1 MLGLSLFSR
10 RSACGV
16 VAVCA
21 LVLVPLGR
29 AQAQPSAASASAL
42 FNQYCVVCH
51 DNQKR
56 TAGVTLQGLDLS
68 DIGDHAQLLERVLRK
83 VATGQMPPAGMPR
96 PNAARMAEFSKW
108 LETSLDAEAAA
119 HPNPGRP
126 AIHRLNRAEYG
137 NAIRDILA
145 LDINAGSQLPVDD
158 SGYGFD
164 NNGDVLSLSPALLDR
179 YLSVGRKIARLA
191 VGDPFLKPSE
201 EVFEPRREPNR
212 GVAAA
217 VPARA
222 EWMSADLPFDSAGGL
237 SVRYYFPLDAEYVIR
252 IRRGALN
259 TPVKIAPVE
268 VRLPMKA
275 GPHTIGV
282 TFPKESL
289 KLESVEPSTARRSA
303 YLPSERPEASSAG
316 MDLRVDGMRVKRFPP
331 DADGVSQPILNLGI
345 EGPYD
350 ATGRGDTPSRA
361 KIFVCHPAE
370 HSQENQCA
378 QRILANLSRR
388 AYRRPVGEADWKPL
402 LAFYQN
408 ARAKGDFDYGI
419 QKAIEAVL
427 VAPDFLFRVES
438 DPPIGTSKGISRN
451 HRVSDVEL
459 ASRLSFFLWSSVP
472 DETLLDLAEK
482 SKLSDPAVFAQQV
495 DRMLDDP
502 RSFAFVSNFA
512 GQWLQIRNLATVRP
526 DPVVFAD
533 FDESLRYSMQRET
546 ELFFASILR
555 ENRSILDLI
564 EANYTFLN
572 ERLAIHYGIPNI
584 YGSQFRRVELSD
596 PNRGGLLGEGS
607 LLTVTSPPNR
617 TSVVQRGK
625 WILDN
630 LLGEPPPPPPADVPA
645 LDATTKGA
653 RKLTLREAMELHRA
667 NPGCAVCHRNIDPL
681 GFALEN
687 YNGIGEWRSQEDGSA
702 IDASGKL
709 PDGTQFEG
717 PAGLKKVL
725 ATGRRDEFVS
735 TVTEKLL
742 TYGLGRGVEYYDMPA
757 VRAIMRQTEANQYR
771 FRDLI
776 LAVATSIPFQMR
788 RSADQ

>member
-1 MLGLSLFSR
+1 MSLLS
-10 RSACGV
+10 RSALLPL
-16 VAVCA
+16 CA
-21 LVLVPLGR
+21 LIWAPLGR
-29 AQAQPSAASASAL
+29 AQAPASAASAIL
-42 FNQYCVVCH
+42 TQYCVVCH

-56 TAGVTLQGLDLS
+56 TAGITLQGLDLS
-68 DIGDHAQLLERVLRK
+68 SVGDHAELLERVLRK
-83 VATGQMPPAGMPR
+83 VAAGQMPPAGMPR

-108 LETSLDAEAAA
+108 LESSLDAEAAA

-126 AIHRLNRAEYG
+126 AIHRLNRAEYS

-164 NNGDVLSLSPALLDR
+164 NIGDVLSLSPALLDR
-179 YLSVGRKIARLA
+179 YLSLSRRIARLA
-191 VGDPFLKPSE
+191 VGDPTLKPAE

-217 VPARA
+217 VPIRA
-222 EWMSADLPFDSAGGL
+222 EWMGDDLPFDSAGGL

-252 IRRGALN
+252 VRRGILN
-259 TPVKIAPVE
+259 TPAKIAPFE

-275 GPHTIGV
+275 GLHIIGA

-289 KLESVEPSTARRSA
+289 KLESVEPVTARRSA
-303 YLPSERPEASSAG
+303 YLSSERPEASSAG
-316 MDLRVDGMRVKRFPP
+316 MDLRVDGVRVKRFPRT
-331 DADGVSQPILNLGI
+331 DNGVPPPVMNLGI
-345 EGPYD
+345 DGPYN

-361 KIFVCHPAE
+361 KIFVCRPAE
-370 HSQENQCA
+370 RAQENQCA
-378 QRILANLSRR
+378 QRILASLARA
-388 AYRRPVGEADWKPL
+388 AYRRPVNEADWKPL
-402 LAFYQN
+402 LSFYQSG
-408 ARAKGDFDYGI
+408 RAKGDFDHGI
-419 QKAIEAVL
+419 QKAIEALL
-427 VAPDFLFRVES
+427 VAPDFLFRVEA
-438 DPPIGTSKGISRN
+438 DPPTGAVRN

-472 DETLLDLAEK
+472 DETLLALAEK
-482 SKLSDPAVFAQQV
+482 SKLSNPQVLAQQV

-502 RSFAFVSNFA
+502 KSFAFVSNFA

-526 DPVVFAD
+526 DPIAFAE

-546 ELFFASILR
+546 ELFFGSIVR
-555 ENRSILDLI
+555 ENRSILDLLG
-564 EANYTFLN
+564 ADYTFLN
-572 ERLAIHYGIPNI
+572 ERLAIHYGIPGI
-584 YGSQFRRVELSD
+584 YGSQFRRVALTD
-596 PNRGGLLGEGS
+596 ANRGGLLGQAS

-645 LDATTKGA
+645 LDATIKGA

-687 YNGIGEWRSQEDGSA
+687 YDGIGEWRSKDGESA

-709 PDGTQFEG
+709 PDGTQFNG

-757 VRAIMRQTEANQYR
+757 VRAIMRETEPNQYR

-776 LAVATSIPFQMR
+776 LAVASSVPFEMR

>member
-1 MLGLSLFSR
+1 VLRVSLFSR
-10 RSACGV
+10 LTVLAMCASAL
-16 VAVCA
+16 A
-21 LVLVPLGR
+21 PLGR
-29 AQAQPSAASASAL
+29 AQAPPSAASAL
-42 FNQYCVVCH
+42 LTQYCVVCH

-56 TAGVTLQGLDLS
+56 TAGITLQGLDLNS
-68 DIGDHAQLLERVLRK
+68 IGDHAELLERVLRK
-83 VATGQMPPAGMPR
+83 VAAGQMPPAGMPR

-164 NNGDVLSLSPALLDR
+164 NIGDVLSLSPALLDR
-179 YLSVGRKIARLA
+179 YLSLGRKIARLA
-191 VGDPFLKPSE
+191 VGDPSLKPSE

-217 VPARA
+217 VPIRA
-222 EWMSADLPFDSAGGL
+222 EWMGDDLPFDSAGGL
-237 SVRYYFPLDAEYVIR
+237 SVRHYFPLDAEYVIR
-252 IRRGALN
+252 IRRGAPN
-259 TPVKIAPVE
+259 TPVKIAPFE
-268 VRLPMKA
+268 VRLPLKA
-275 GPHTIGV
+275 GAHTIGV

-289 KLESVEPSTARRSA
+289 KLESVEPVVARRSA
-303 YLPSERPEASSAG
+303 YLSSERPEASSAG
-316 MDLRVDGMRVKRFPP
+316 MDLRVDGVRVKRFPRP
-331 DADGVSQPILNLGI
+331 NDGVSPPVLNLGI
-345 EGPYD
+345 DGPYNV
-350 ATGRGDTPSRA
+350 TGRGDTPSRA
-361 KIFVCHPAE
+361 RIFVCHPAE
-370 HSQENQCA
+370 RTQENQCA
-378 QRILANLSRR
+378 QRILASLARA
-388 AYRRPVGEADWKPL
+388 AYRRPVNEADSKPL

-419 QKAIEAVL
+419 QKAIEALL
-427 VAPDFLFRVES
+427 VAPDFLFRVEA
-438 DPPIGTSKGISRN
+438 DPPGGKGRN
-451 HRVSDVEL
+451 HRVSEVEL

-482 SKLSDPAVFAQQV
+482 SKLSNPQVLAQQV

-526 DPVVFAD
+526 DPIAFAD
-533 FDESLRYSMQRET
+533 FDESLRFSMQRET
-546 ELFFASILR
+546 ELFFDSIVR
-555 ENRSILDLI
+555 ENRSILDLLG
-564 EANYTFLN
+564 ADYTFLN
-572 ERLAIHYGIPNI
+572 ERLAIHYGVPGV
-584 YGSQFRRVELSD
+584 YGSQFRRVALTD
-596 PNRGGLLGEGS
+596 ANRGGLLGQGS

-653 RKLTLREAMELHRA
+653 RNLTLREAMELHRA

-687 YNGIGEWRSQEDGSA
+687 YDGIGEWRVKDGDSA

-709 PDGTQFEG
+709 PDGTQFSG
-717 PAGLKKVL
+717 PAGLRKVL

-771 FRDLI
+771 LRDLI
-776 LAVATSIPFQMR
+776 VAVANSVPFQMR

>member
-1 MLGLSLFSR
+1 MLKTSLPSR
-10 RSACGV
+10 LTVLAM
-16 VAVCA
+16 CA
-21 LVLVPLGR
+21 SVLAPLGR
-29 AQAQPSAASASAL
+29 AQATPNAASVL
-42 FNQYCVVCH
+42 LTQYCVVCH

-56 TAGVTLQGLDLS
+56 TAGITLQGLDLS
-68 DIGDHAQLLERVLRK
+68 SIGDHAELLERVLRK
-83 VATGQMPPAGMPR
+83 VAAGQMPPAGMPR
-96 PNAARMAEFSKW
+96 PNAARMTEFSKW
-108 LETSLDAEAAA
+108 LENALDAEAAA

-126 AIHRLNRAEYG
+126 AIHRLNRAEYS

-164 NNGDVLSLSPALLDR
+164 NIGDVLSLSPALLDR
-179 YLSVGRKIARLA
+179 YLSLGRKIARLA
-191 VGDPFLKPSE
+191 VGDPALKPSE

-217 VPARA
+217 VPVRA
-222 EWMSADLPFDSAGGL
+222 EWMSDDLPFDSAGGL

-259 TPVKIAPVE
+259 TPVKIAPFE

-289 KLESVEPSTARRSA
+289 KLESVEPVVARRSA
-303 YLPSERPEASSAG
+303 YLSSERPEASSAG
-316 MDLRVDGMRVKRFPP
+316 MDLRVDGVRVKRFPRP
-331 DADGVSQPILNLGI
+331 DDGISPPVMNLGI
-345 EGPYD
+345 DGPYN

-361 KIFVCHPAE
+361 KIFACHPAE
-370 HSQENQCA
+370 RAQENPCA
-378 QRILANLSRR
+378 QRILARLARA
-388 AYRRPVGEADWKPL
+388 AYRRPVNEADWKPL
-402 LAFYQN
+402 LAFYQK
-408 ARAKGDFDYGI
+408 ARAKGDFDFGI
-419 QKAIEAVL
+419 QKAIEALL
-427 VAPDFLFRVES
+427 VASDFLFRVET
-438 DPPIGTSKGISRN
+438 DPPAATGRN
-451 HRVSDVEL
+451 HRVSDAEL

-482 SKLSDPAVFAQQV
+482 SKLSNPQVLAQQV

-526 DPVVFAD
+526 DPIAFAD

-546 ELFFASILR
+546 ELFFDSIVR
-555 ENRSILDLI
+555 ENRSILDLLG
-564 EANYTFLN
+564 ADYTFLN
-572 ERLAIHYGIPNI
+572 ERLAIHYGIPGV
-584 YGSQFRRVELSD
+584 YGSQFRRVALAD
-596 PNRGGLLGEGS
+596 ANRGGLLGQGS

-687 YNGIGEWRSQEDGSA
+687 YDGIGEWRVKDGDSA
-702 IDASGKL
+702 VDASAKL
-709 PDGTQFEG
+709 PDGTQFSG

-757 VRAIMRQTEANQYR
+757 VRSIMRQTEANQYR
-771 FRDLI
+771 LRDLI
-776 LAVATSIPFQMR
+776 LAVVNSVPFQMR

>member
-1 MLGLSLFSR
+1 MLRVALLSRLKLLP
-10 RSACGV
+10 
-16 VAVCA
+16 VCA
-21 LVLVPLGR
+21 LALAPLGR
-29 AQAQPSAASASAL
+29 AQAPASTASAIL
-42 FNQYCVVCH
+42 TQYCVVCH

-68 DIGDHAQLLERVLRK
+68 SVGDHAELLERVLRK
-83 VATGQMPPAGMPR
+83 VAAGQMPPAGMPR
-96 PNAARMAEFSKW
+96 PSAARMAEFSKW
-108 LETSLDAEAAA
+108 LETSLDADAAA

-126 AIHRLNRAEYG
+126 AIHRLNRAEYS
-137 NAIRDILA
+137 NAIRDIFA

-164 NNGDVLSLSPALLDR
+164 NIGDVLSLSPALLDR
-179 YLSVGRKIARLA
+179 YLSLSRKIARLA
-191 VGDPFLKPSE
+191 VGDPTLKPSAE
-201 EVFEPRREPNR
+201 IFEPRREPNR

-217 VPARA
+217 VPIRA
-222 EWMSADLPFDSAGGL
+222 EWMSDDLPFDSAGGL

-252 IRRGALN
+252 IRRGVLN
-259 TPVKIAPVE
+259 TPVKIAPLE

-289 KLESVEPSTARRSA
+289 KLESVEPATARRSA
-303 YLPSERPEASSAG
+303 YLSSERPEASSAG
-316 MDLRVDGMRVKRFPP
+316 MDLRVDGVRVKRFPRP
-331 DADGVSQPILNLGI
+331 DGVPPPIMNLGI
-345 EGPYD
+345 EGPYNV
-350 ATGRGDTPSRA
+350 TGRGDTPSRA

-370 HSQENQCA
+370 RAQENQCA
-378 QRILANLSRR
+378 QRILASLARA
-388 AYRRPVGEADWKPL
+388 AYRRPVTEADWKPL
-402 LAFYQN
+402 LSFYQSG
-408 ARAKGDFDYGI
+408 RAKGDFDYGL
-419 QKAIEAVL
+419 QKAIEALL
-427 VAPDFLFRVES
+427 VAPDFLFRVEADS
-438 DPPIGTSKGISRN
+438 PAGAGRN
-451 HRVSDVEL
+451 HRISDVEL

-482 SKLSDPAVFAQQV
+482 SKLSNPAVLAQQV

-502 RSFAFVSNFA
+502 KSSAFVSNFA

-526 DPVVFAD
+526 DPIAFAD

-546 ELFFASILR
+546 ELFFDSIVR
-555 ENRSILDLI
+555 ENRSILDLLG
-564 EANYTFLN
+564 ADYTFLN
-572 ERLAIHYGIPNI
+572 ERLAIHYGIPGV
-584 YGSQFRRVELSD
+584 YGSQFRRVALTD
-596 PNRGGLLGEGS
+596 PSRGGLLGQAS

-687 YNGIGEWRSQEDGSA
+687 YDGIGEWRVKDGESA

-717 PAGLKKVL
+717 PGGSQESAGHRD
-725 ATGRRDEFVS
+725 AAMSSFRR
-735 TVTEKLL
+735 
-742 TYGLGRGVEYYDMPA
+742 
-757 VRAIMRQTEANQYR
+757 
-771 FRDLI
+771 
-776 LAVATSIPFQMR
+776 
-788 RSADQ
+788 